1 MSSSSSSDSSSAST
15 VPYDDQDDTMPA
27 LIPVARP
34 VMVPPK
40 RPPPLLRVVMQD
52 DDDDDDE
59 DDDNAAATDR
69 ATLAAV
75 FASQLQSQGQA
86 VDAVRMPSALP
97 VRLPTFWH
105 ACTGTCCP
113 GCQLSWEMGPILA
126 SFSSAALTAF
136 RVL

>member
-1 MSSSSSSDSSSAST
+1 MSSSSSDSSSAST

-52 DDDDDDE
+52 DDDDDD

-86 VDAVRMPSALP
+86 VDAVRMPGALP